1 MNSTLKRAAVA
12 CLAMFA
18 LLMINVN
25 YLQAVK
31 ADGYRED
38 SRNNRNY
45 FERYAVQRGRITASG
60 KTILAQ
66 STETKGP
73 FKFLREYPEG
83 ELYAHVT
90 GFFSPES
97 ESSVERAENSLLD
110 GSSSDLLLRRSIDLF
125 TGEPTK
131 GANVDLT
138 INPKAQKAAYDAL
151 RQSGK
156 RGAAVAIEP
165 KTGKILALVS
175 LPTYDPAK
183 ISVPEKPQ
191 AFSAY
196 NKLEKNPDKPLIN
209 RAIGDFYAPG
219 STFKVVTTAA
229 WLEDDSSRDGQ
240 TVVDAPTRLSLPNT
254 TTTLPNYG
262 GAACG
267 GGQVPMVYAL
277 ERSCNT
283 PFGKIGLD
291 LGYAKIAEQARKF
304 GVGEPLSIPMGVEA
318 STIGDEEKD
327 DPAAIAMTSIGQR
340 SAVMTPLQMA
350 MIAAG
355 IANNGSVMKPYLVNK
370 ITDAKGDA
378 VDEGEPEELSEA
390 MSPENAAKL
399 KSMMVSVVANGTA
412 KTAQIPGVEVG
423 GKTGTAET
431 REGKAPHAWFI
442 SFAPA
447 QDPQVAVAVFVESGA
462 ARVGEEATGGGV
474 AAPIGKAITEA
485 VLDK

>member
-25 YLQAVK
+25 YLQAVR
-31 ADGYRED
+31 ADEYRD
-38 SRNNRNY
+38 DPRNTRNY
-45 FERYAVQRGRITASG
+45 YERYAVQRGRITASG

-66 STETKGP
+66 SKETKGQ
-73 FKFLREYPEG
+73 FRFVREYPEG
-83 ELYAHVT
+83 PLYAHIT

-97 ESSVERAENSLLD
+97 ASDIEGSQNSLLD
-110 GSSSDLLLRRSIDLF
+110 GSSPDLLLRRSIDLF

-138 INPKAQKAAYDAL
+138 VDPRAQKAAYDAL
-151 RQSGK
+151 RRSGK
-156 RGAAVAIEP
+156 RGAAVALEP

-175 LPTYDPAK
+175 LPTYDPGK
-183 ISVPEKPQ
+183 ISVPDKPD
-191 AFSAY
+191 AFGAY
-196 NKLEKNPDKPLIN
+196 AKLEKDPDKPLIN
-209 RAIGDFYAPG
+209 RALGDIYAPG
-219 STFKVVTTAA
+219 STFKVLTTAA
-229 WLEDDSSRDGQ
+229 WLENDSSRDGNT
-240 TVVDAPTRLSLPNT
+240 TVEAPTRLQLPNT
-254 TTTLPNYG
+254 TATLPNYG

-267 GGQVPMVYAL
+267 TGQVTMTYAL

-291 LGYAKIAEQARKF
+291 LGYNAVAEQAEKF
-304 GVGEPLSIPMGVEA
+304 GVGKPLKVPMNVQA
-318 STIGDEEKD
+318 STIGAEEKE

-340 SAVMTPLQMA
+340 SVVMTPLQMA

-355 IANNGSVMKPYLVNK
+355 IANDGKVMQPYLVNK
-370 ITDAKGDA
+370 VTDAKGES
-378 VDEGEPEELSEA
+378 VEEGEPKEFSQA
-390 MSPENAAKL
+390 MSSENAQKL
-399 KSMMVSVVANGTA
+399 KAMMVSVVNNGTA

-442 SFAPA
+442 GFSPA
-447 QDPQVAVAVFVESGA
+447 ADPQVAVAVFVESGA

-474 AAPIGKAITEA
+474 AAPIAKDIMEA
-485 VLDK
+485 VLNK